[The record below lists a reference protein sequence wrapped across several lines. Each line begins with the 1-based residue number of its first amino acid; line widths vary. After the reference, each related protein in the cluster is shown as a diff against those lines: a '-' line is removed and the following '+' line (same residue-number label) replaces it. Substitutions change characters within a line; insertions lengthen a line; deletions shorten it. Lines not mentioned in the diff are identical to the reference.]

1 MTPVTG
7 FLTLP
12 RRGMTSAGSRSGW
25 YTRGRLRRKKFP
37 NCQKKQYKEA
47 ADQGRAARRTG
58 LQAMRNQRGQPQRGG
73 NKHDQAGPVDK
84 GISALLESHRCGG
97 NGDAAMQFAD
107 ERRIGFI

>member
-1 MTPVTG
+1 MTPATG
-7 FLTLP
+7 FLALQ

-58 LQAMRNQRGQPQRGG
+58 LQAMR
-73 NKHDQAGPVDK
+73 
-84 GISALLESHRCGG
+84 
-97 NGDAAMQFAD
+97 
-107 ERRIGFI
+107 